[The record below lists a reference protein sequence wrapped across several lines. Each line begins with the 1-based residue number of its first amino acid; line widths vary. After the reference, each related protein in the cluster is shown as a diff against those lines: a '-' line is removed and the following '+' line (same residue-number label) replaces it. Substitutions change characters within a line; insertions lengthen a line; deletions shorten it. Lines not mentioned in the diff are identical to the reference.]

1 MTKTKNTKRALMLSL
16 VAVLVCCAMLVGTTF
31 AWFTDSVSSGNNQI
45 VAGNLD
51 VELYYLDES
60 DSEIPVTSGTK
71 LFDENALWEPGYVQT
86 TRLKIANAGS
96 LALEYTFDIA
106 ILSETTGTNVKGE
119 TFRLSDYIQFA
130 VIDGNQD
137 YESRADAIEAAEAA
151 GAKPIS
157 QLAASKNG
165 VLYPTTSGRASEAYI
180 TLVVY
185 MPETVDNKAN
195 YRGAAAPQI
204 QLGVNLL
211 ATQTPYESDSF
222 GDLYDDTA
230 GTLVYTDA
238 GEYTVDLNQTPVYA
252 NGDWGA
258 IQANGS
264 GVVVNITG
272 DGTVKAQ
279 ESADRYAMAVYA
291 GGGGT
296 VNIYGGT
303 YTQEITGTD
312 SQYDMIYADNGGHIN
327 IYGGTFKSVT
337 PKWTLN
343 VLDAAYTSG
352 GASITVYGGTFYK
365 YNPAASETEP
375 GGQPVSFLAE
385 GCTVIQNGDW
395 YTVVREADSA
405 DDLNQVAKTGGTAVL
420 TQDIE
425 MDEPLTIAEGRE
437 VTLVLNGNELVGNN
451 AGSFIVNYGTLTI
464 DGDENSHVYTTDVEA
479 QGRHAIENYG
489 TLTINGGSFGS
500 SQSRGNALRNFGTAV
515 INGGTFTACDNYVNG
530 GYAYA
535 IANGDS
541 SHGDAVTIIND
552 AVVEGKMNGAIAS
565 DGGQLIVN
573 GGTYTLGTGAETN
586 LFYLVYTSGFGTVE
600 INGGAFT
607 RNVNNNNGFL
617 YATGVG
623 GIVVNNGTFTDLIN
637 DNITVGGTANIVS
650 IYGGTFG
657 NPISGQYNDYR
668 S

>member
-1 MTKTKNTKRALMLSL
+1 
-16 VAVLVCCAMLVGTTF
+16 
-31 AWFTDSVSSGNNQI
+31 
-45 VAGNLD
+45 
-51 VELYYLDES
+51 
-60 DSEIPVTSGTK
+60 
-71 LFDENALWEPGYVQT
+71 
-86 TRLKIANAGS
+86 
-96 LALEYTFDIA
+96 
-106 ILSETTGTNVKGE
+106 
-119 TFRLSDYIQFA
+119 
-130 VIDGNQD
+130 
-137 YESRADAIEAAEAA
+137 
-151 GAKPIS
+151 
-157 QLAASKNG
+157 
-165 VLYPTTSGRASEAYI
+165 
-180 TLVVY
+180 

-479 QGRHAIENYG
+479 QGRHAVENYG
-489 TLTINGGSFGS
+489 TLTINGGTFGS

-600 INGGAFT
+600 INGGVFT
-607 RNVNNNNGFL
+607 RNVNNNYGFL